1 MNRITPII
9 LEWNCYN
16 GFVFHLFDIDFD
28 YIEGSLFG
36 INASREFLYVD
47 IFWINIGVFDK
58 TPKLPF

>member
-16 GFVFHLFDIDFD
+16 GSVFHLFDIDLYD
-28 YIEGSLFG
+28 IESSLFG

-47 IFWINIGVFDK
+47 IFWINIRIFDK
-58 TPKLPF
+58 TPKIPF